1 METKMLTSTRFR
13 SSVTGLAPLYMKC
26 NWTLII
32 IINQRLVLFISSS
45 TSANK
50 NPCRLF
56 GTLYCVHV
64 IL

>member
-13 SSVTGLAPLYMKC
+13 ASVTGLAPLYMKC

-32 IINQRLVLFISSS
+32 SQRLVLFISFS

-64 IL
+64 ILW